1 MTIVAIGHGER
12 TLSRLRAVWFLG
24 KTIGRLLDRTQIQA
38 LRRFAGERQRRRN
51 DIRLAVT

>member
-1 MTIVAIGHGER
+1 MTIIAIGHGER
-12 TLSRLRAVWFLG
+12 TLSRLRALWFLG
-24 KTIGRLLDRTQIQA
+24 KTISRLLDRTQIQS